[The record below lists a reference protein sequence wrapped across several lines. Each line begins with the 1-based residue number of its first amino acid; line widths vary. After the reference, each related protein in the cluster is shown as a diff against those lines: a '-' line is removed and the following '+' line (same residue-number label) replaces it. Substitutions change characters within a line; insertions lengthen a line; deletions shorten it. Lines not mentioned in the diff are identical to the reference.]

1 MRQGRLP
8 SPALLALPAALAL
21 CAAALCAPGL
31 SALAAAVEFPI
42 DLNSAPLEEIEQ
54 LPVSPEVARAIFEY
68 REYRSYFKSVYDLA
82 TIEGI
87 DAEALEELKPL
98 VRIEPVAADQLA
110 LDLSEAQRNIRS
122 WGASEGSNEGLI
134 DLWIDIAKDRPNIN
148 TAGIYDLMNLQNI
161 SAVDAVAIYKHR
173 KAIDSYRSRRDL
185 RYTPNLSGWGYM
197 NARSLVRYEDTEKT
211 GDLHGRYQVRARS
224 ASLDA
229 DFRELFLEDTQPAE
243 GVYESWYDRLSLDR
257 SPPEV
262 TQKAFL
268 KYYLSQKVTLHG
280 GALLWRSAG
289 ESDLAEHGKGFA
301 GIEGLRL
308 GPVSLDKLYV
318 GDYLVSFGQGLVM
331 ENSDYFKSRKSGYSW
346 DTRYYG
352 ILGDMSRSE
361 EYKLSGAAAQATWGS
376 LKAIGFYSD
385 DRKDV
390 VLNPDGSAAAYI
402 VLNPSVENDVLT
414 RYGLPAMRDALYE
427 RTFGG
432 NLRYVILPGTH
443 VGLSGYQ
450 STYNRRF
457 DPQGG
462 AALIARMDKTAESD
476 EEFFQGYKSP
486 GTFRRIYGAELQ
498 TVYRNYCLQ
507 AEYAEMDLAG
517 DLAKTGDD
525 PHALVASLW
534 SQYNNLNLLVL
545 YRDYSLGFDNP
556 YCRGFANYSRF
567 KGTIFEDQYYLSNPI
582 YGLIYDRSAVPQAER
597 GVYVSSRFRVA
608 RDIIPRI
615 EYDRWTR
622 VSDGASYS
630 RFVGTVEARL
640 VYPLRLKLR
649 QQFQGRNQDDAV
661 IPNRFDLS
669 ETRVE
674 LEMRLSAYDLV
685 EFMYLRGATD
695 WPPRPRL
702 VDNFEPDGDH
712 PASGQASQPANAL
725 LVHALHNFN
734 DALSLSAG
742 AVAYDGFIWF
752 FEENDFRAL
761 DGKNSLRFW
770 ISVQD
775 RVSDRLWVEA
785 KVAYDRNPPTTNLDI
800 REYNQPYGDSIDADN
815 LVTKDKYFR
824 IQIDYMW

>member
-1 MRQGRLP
+1 MRHRCPLGV
-8 SPALLALPAALAL
+8 ALLLLSAALGLLVPGL
-21 CAAALCAPGL
+21 CASAQALEYPL
-31 SALAAAVEFPI
+31 
-42 DLNSAPLEEIEQ
+42 DLNSATLEEIMQ
-54 LPVSPEVARAIFEY
+54 LPISPEVARAIFEY
-68 REYRSYFKSVYDLA
+68 REYRAYFKSVYDLA

-87 DAEALEELKPL
+87 DATTLEELKPL
-98 VRIEPVAADQLA
+98 VSIEPVAADELA

-161 SAVDAVAIYKHR
+161 SAVDAVSIVNHR
-173 KAIDSYRSRRDL
+173 KAIDNYRSRRDL

-197 NARSLVRYEDTEKT
+197 NARALVRYEDTEKK
-211 GDLHGRYQVRARS
+211 GEIHGRYQVRARS
-224 ASLDA
+224 AGLDA
-229 DFRELFLEDTQPAE
+229 DLKELYLEDVQDVK
-243 GVYESWYDRLSLDR
+243 GVYDSWYDRLSLDR

-268 KYYLSQKVTLHG
+268 KYYLSDEVTLHG
-280 GALLWRSAG
+280 GALVWRSAG
-289 ESDLAEHGKGFA
+289 EKDLTGHRKGFA
-301 GIEGLRL
+301 GVEGLTL
-308 GPVSLDKLYV
+308 GPVALDKLYV

-331 ENSDYFKSRKSGYSW
+331 ENSDYFKSRKSGYSF

-361 EYKLSGAAAQATWGS
+361 EYKMSGVAAEASWWR

-390 VLNPDGSAAAYI
+390 VLNEDGSAAAYI
-402 VLNPSVENDVLT
+402 VLNPAVDNDMLT
-414 RYGLPAMRDALYE
+414 TYGLPAMRDALHE

-432 NLRYVILPGTH
+432 NLRYIVLPGTH

-462 AALIARMDKTAESD
+462 AVLIDRFDKTAESD
-476 EEFFQGYKSP
+476 EEFFQGYVSP
-486 GTFRRIYGAELQ
+486 GKFRRIYGAELQ
-498 TVYRNYCLQ
+498 SVYRNCCLQ
-507 AEYAEMDLAG
+507 AEYAEMDING
-517 DLAKTGDD
+517 SLAKIGDD
-525 PHALVASLW
+525 PHALVTSLW
-534 SQYNNLNLLVL
+534 TQYNNLNLLVL

-567 KGTIFEDQYYLSNPI
+567 KGTILEDQYYLTDPL
-582 YGLIYDRSAVPQAER
+582 YGLVYDRSACPQAER
-597 GVYVSSRFRVA
+597 GVYVSSRFRIA

-640 VYPLRLKLR
+640 IYPLRLKLR
-649 QQFQGRNQDDAV
+649 QQYQGRNQDDAI
-661 IPNRFDLS
+661 IPNSFELS

-674 LEMRLSAYDLV
+674 LEMRLSSYDMV
-685 EFMYLRGATD
+685 EFMYLRGATN
-695 WPPRPRL
+695 WPPRSRL
-702 VDNFEPDGDH
+702 VDNIEPDGDH
-712 PASGQASQPANAL
+712 PATGQASQPSNAL
-725 LVHALHNFN
+725 LLHATHNFT
-734 DALSLSAG
+734 DAFSLSAG

-752 FEENDFRAL
+752 FEENDFRAV
-761 DGKNSLRFW
+761 DGDNSLRFW
-770 ISVQD
+770 LSAQD
-775 RVSDRLWVEA
+775 RVSDRLWFEA
-785 KVAYDRNPPTTNLDI
+785 KVAYDRQVPITNLDI
-800 REYNQPYGDSIDADN
+800 REYNQPYGDFIDADN
-815 LVTKDKYFR
+815 VVTKDKYFR